1 MAGTITSVGTGP
13 GPGPGIFN
21 RARHSFL
28 SLQINPHYNQQSSHF
43 VASNL
48 TYTNQLYHLSTMNTS
63 ASSAFREPLLSH
75 DFLAQE
81 LGAGQFGAV
90 EGGEVREQGSDNGA
104 HVGLF
109 SEDEDEKDE
118 SNEKDRY
125 DELFGAFDSV
135 DENEV
140 RRRCY
145 LLIVQS
151 LTILSGGEGG
161 RSARAERQQR
171 RA

>member
-1 MAGTITSVGTGP
+1 
-13 GPGPGIFN
+13 
-21 RARHSFL
+21 
-28 SLQINPHYNQQSSHF
+28 
-43 VASNL
+43 
-48 TYTNQLYHLSTMNTS
+48 MNTS

-81 LGAGQFGAV
+81 LGADQFGAV

-104 HVGLF
+104 HDGLF
-109 SEDEDEKDE
+109 SVDEDEKDE

-125 DELFGAFDSV
+125 EELFGASDSE

-145 LLIVQS
+145 LLIIQS
-151 LTILSGGEGG
+151 LTTL
-161 RSARAERQQR
+161 RWRR
-171 RA
+171 RAKRPGRAPTT